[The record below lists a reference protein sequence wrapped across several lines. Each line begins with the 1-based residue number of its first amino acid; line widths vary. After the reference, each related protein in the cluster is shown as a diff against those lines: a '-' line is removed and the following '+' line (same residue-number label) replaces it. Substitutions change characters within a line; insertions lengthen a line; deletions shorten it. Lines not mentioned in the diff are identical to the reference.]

1 MLNHVYGDSMGESYQ
16 WGDSGNFINNVN
28 GIWGEMVLIL
38 MDTYGEF
45 ASMRWDMV
53 RE

>member
-1 MLNHVYGDSMGESYQ
+1 MGESYQ